1 MVHNRHAKEL
11 DVLHGLHSFPATAT
25 PAGEAPLAIAPV
37 TSFTAFHDLAP
48 HSPLLRAHRPLKAE
62 IAGPI
67 PRVLPE
73 QSVCEVFANR
83 PDGSESNGYRVL
95 TPLQF

>member
-1 MVHNRHAKEL
+1 MSALWIVSRFQGRSSSKPPSRDGDL
-11 DVLHGLHSFPATAT
+11 LVISCKFPHPGRVARLGCH
-25 PAGEAPLAIAPV
+25 P
-37 TSFTAFHDLAP
+37 F
-48 HSPLLRAHRPLKAE
+48 KAE

-67 PRVLPE
+67 PRVLPK

-95 TPLQF
+95 KPLQF